1 MVYRSYQC
9 NIFLSSPYVILVA
22 AKHTFH
28 QIAQRAPEVLPAGQ
42 FVLVHEEHVMLE
54 ASVKMWFE
62 AQIYNHWVMV
72 TVDMGVYSVKA
83 LEQLAQETSEG
94 FGERDA

>member
-1 MVYRSYQC
+1 
-9 NIFLSSPYVILVA
+9 
-22 AKHTFH
+22 
-28 QIAQRAPEVLPAGQ
+28 
-42 FVLVHEEHVMLE
+42 MLE